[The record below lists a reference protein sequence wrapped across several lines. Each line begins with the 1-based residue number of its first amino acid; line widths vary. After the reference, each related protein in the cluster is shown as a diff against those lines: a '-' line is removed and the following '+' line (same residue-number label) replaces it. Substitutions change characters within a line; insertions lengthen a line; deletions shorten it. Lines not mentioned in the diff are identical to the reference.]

1 MSEVRPS
8 FSFDGMQSFLQ
19 KIADAVENL
28 RSALEA
34 NDVDQLPAALDQ
46 TNIAL
51 DAINQYPG
59 GAQKLKEDIALFPQ
73 EQQQALMTLLD
84 EASVNHQINGDLIRL
99 AMQRSA
105 AMQSFI
111 AQQAPSATYD
121 SEGGV
126 PGSVGGVLSR
136 KVWSLLS

>member
-1 MSEVRPS
+1 
-8 FSFDGMQSFLQ
+8 
-19 KIADAVENL
+19 
-28 RSALEA
+28 
-34 NDVDQLPAALDQ
+34 LDL
-46 TNIAL
+46 TNVAL

-59 GAQKLKEDIALFPQ
+59 GAEKLKEAIGQFPEDQ
-73 EQQQALMTLLD
+73 KQMLMSLLD

-136 KVWSLLS
+136 KV

>member
-1 MSEVRPS
+1 MADQLTSM
-8 FSFDGMQSFLQ
+8 SFDGMNAFLQ
-19 KIADAVENL
+19 KIAGAVLDL
-28 RSALEA
+28 RTALEA
-34 NDVDQLPAALDQ
+34 NDMDRLPTALDL
-46 TNIAL
+46 TNVAL

-59 GAQKLKEDIALFPQ
+59 GAEKLKEDIGQFPKDQ
-73 EQQQALMTLLD
+73 KQMLMSLLD

-136 KVWSLLS
+136 KV

>member
-1 MSEVRPS
+1 MSEPGPS
-8 FSFDGMQSFLQ
+8 LSFDGMQSFLRQ
-19 KIADAVENL
+19 IADAVQNL
-28 RSALEA
+28 RTALEA
-34 NDVDQLPAALDQ
+34 NEVDQLPAALDQ
-46 TNIAL
+46 TNQAL
-51 DAINQYPG
+51 DAINQYSG
-59 GAQKLKEDIALFPQ
+59 GAQQLRDDIALFPL
-73 EQQQALMTLLD
+73 EQQQVLLNLLD

-136 KVWSLLS
+136 KV

>member
-1 MSEVRPS
+1 MSEAHS
-8 FSFDGMQSFLQ
+8 SLSFDGMQAFLL
-19 KIADAVENL
+19 KIATAVENL

-46 TNIAL
+46 TNLAL
-51 DAINQYPG
+51 EAINQYPG
-59 GAQKLKEDIALFPQ
+59 GAQKLKEDIGLFP
-73 EQQQALMTLLD
+73 EDQQQILMGLLD

-136 KVWSLLS
+136 KV

>member
-8 FSFDGMQSFLQ
+8 LSFDGMQSFLQ

-73 EQQQALMTLLD
+73 DQQQALMTLLD

-136 KVWSLLS
+136 KV

>member
-1 MSEVRPS
+1 MSDLGPS
-8 FSFDGMQSFLQ
+8 NSFDEMQAFLQ
-19 KIADAVENL
+19 KVGGAIRDL
-28 RSALEA
+28 RSSLEA
-34 NDVDQLPAALDQ
+34 NDMDRLPAALDL
-46 TNIAL
+46 TNVAL
-51 DAINQYPG
+51 DAINDYPG
-59 GAQKLKEDIALFPQ
+59 GAEKLKQDIQ
-73 EQQQALMTLLD
+73 QYVGEQKKILLGLLD

-136 KVWSLLS
+136 KV

>member
-8 FSFDGMQSFLQ
+8 LSFDGMQSFLQ

-73 EQQQALMTLLD
+73 DQQQVLMTLLD